1 MSCQAKSRKH
11 SRQAKSPETQPSGEE
26 QEIRMTNNFNDTVIT
41 EFRQNG
47 GKVSGNFEGAPLLLL
62 TTTGAKSGKQHTTPV
77 MYLPEGDHWYVFAS
91 MAGAPT
97 SPAWYHNLVAHP
109 DVTVEVGTDK
119 FEARATPVTDRAERD
134 RIYAEQV
141 SRFPQFGEYEQK
153 TQRVI
158 PVVKLERK

>member
-1 MSCQAKSRKH
+1 
-11 SRQAKSPETQPSGEE
+11 
-26 QEIRMTNNFNDTVIT
+26 MTNNFNDTVIA
-41 EFRQNG
+41 EFRQNA

-62 TTTGAKSGKQHTTPV
+62 TTTGAKSGQQRTTPV

-91 MAGAPT
+91 MGGAPT

-109 DVTVEVGTDK
+109 DVTVEIGTDK

-134 RIYAEQV
+134 RVYAEQV
-141 SRFPQFGEYEQK
+141 SRFPQFAEYEQK
-153 TQRVI
+153 TKRVI